1 MANIEYGHLSS
12 LKEDGRVAVAPGV
25 ELSYVDQGAGQPI
38 VFIPGWTFSKNVF
51 EKQIKPLSKKYR
63 VITYDP
69 RSQGG
74 SSQSPDGNDYLSH
87 ADDLVK
93 LLDTLD
99 VKNPVL
105 VGWAAGCHTSL
116 GYVKLKGAHAVAA
129 HVSIDAPPRSMTF
142 ERDAWVEA
150 SLEEVSAVH
159 TLYLRDVRGQA
170 QYLRHYVE
178 TILVQRN
185 LEFHELS
192 WIMAQ
197 ALKTPPLVAA
207 QLFASCMFSDNLA
220 SAIALSRN
228 KPTLYIIAQHWAEKA
243 QRYLRT
249 ILPEAKTV
257 VFGGRMMFW
266 EYPEAFNRVLDEF
279 IQNNVKDAGVTNEEI
294 SGDRFGN
301 HSFHDAGVQ
310 GLERR
315 VANRFI

>member
-1 MANIEYGHLSS
+1 MANMEYGHLSS

-51 EKQIKPLSKKYR
+51 EKQIRPLSKKYR

-69 RSQGG
+69 RSQGA

-93 LLDTLD
+93 LLDTLE

-129 HVSIDAPPRSMTF
+129 HVSIDAPPRSMSF
-142 ERDAWVEA
+142 EREAWAEA

-279 IQNNVKDAGVTNEEI
+279 IQHNITDRGVTNEEI
-294 SGDRFGN
+294 SDDRFGN

-310 GLERR
+310 GFERR

>member
-1 MANIEYGHLSS
+1 MANIEYEHLSS
-12 LKEDGRVAVAPGV
+12 LKESGRAAVAPGA
-25 ELSYVDQGAGQPI
+25 ELSYIDQGAGQPI
-38 VFIPGWTFSKNVF
+38 VFIPGWTFSKNIF
-51 EKQIKPLSKKYR
+51 EKQVEPLSKKYR

-69 RSQGG
+69 RSQGA
-74 SSQSPDGNDYLSH
+74 SSHSPDGNDYLSH
-87 ADDLVK
+87 AEDLVK
-93 LLDTLD
+93 LLDTLK

-116 GYVKLKGAHAVAA
+116 GYIKLKGAHTVAA
-129 HVSIDAPPRSMTF
+129 HISIDAPPRSMSF

-170 QYLRHYVE
+170 QYLRDYVE
-178 TILVQRN
+178 TILIQRN

-207 QLFASCMFSDNLA
+207 QLFASAMFSDNLA
-220 SAIALSRN
+220 SAIAVSRV
-228 KPTLYIIAQHWAEKA
+228 KPTLYVIAQHWAEKA

-249 ILPEAKTV
+249 ILPEAKTM

-266 EYPEAFNRVLDEF
+266 EYPEAFNRVLDDF
-279 IQNNVKDAGVTNEEI
+279 IQNNIKDTGVTNEDI
-294 SGDRFGN
+294 SHNRFGN
-301 HSFHDAGVQ
+301 HGFHDAGVQ
-310 GLERR
+310 SLERR